1 MYVLINT
8 SNLKV
13 GGGIQVADSLIHCLF
28 MYRQH
33 NFVIVLSPALSYL
46 DVIIDGFD
54 NCTSVIYSIQ
64 QNIQGVF
71 WGKNIF
77 LDNVVEKYNVDVV
90 FTVFGPS
97 LWRP

>member
-54 NCTSVIYSIQ
+54 RYECIKDRRKCLFRMQEVKDNYDKIYKTESKDT
-64 QNIQGVF
+64 F
-71 WGKNIF
+71 
-77 LDNVVEKYNVDVV
+77 
-90 FTVFGPS
+90 
-97 LWRP
+97 